1 MIKFMVDSGSD
12 YDVNE
17 AKEKGIAFVPLSIT
31 FDNDTYKDGI
41 EISRSE
47 FYKRMR
53 KIFFPRQ
60 LSHHHRHFLMFSKR
74 LRLMETR

>member
-47 FYKRMR
+47 FYKRRR
-53 KIFFPRQ
+53 KILFPRQ

>member
-41 EISRSE
+41 GTTAEDKSRLLKC
-47 FYKRMR
+47 F
-53 KIFFPRQ
+53 
-60 LSHHHRHFLMFSKR
+60 
-74 LRLMETR
+74 

>member
-47 FYKRMR
+47 NEGGRY
-53 KIFFPRQ
+53 
-60 LSHHHRHFLMFSKR
+60 FSQDSSAI
-74 LRLMETR
+74 TTGIS